1 MNYNNNKLTTSILS
15 ICKEITN
22 HELSNNELTIATKPE
37 DLLSL
42 FKNLKDNIDLSFDM
56 LIDITAVDY
65 PKRNKRFEKSF
76 RIKYSRYSGRNIYR
90 NNKTN
95 Y

>member
-1 MNYNNNKLTTSILS
+1 MNDNNNKLTTSILS

-22 HELSNNELTIATKPE
+22 HELFNNELTIATKPE

-42 FKNLKDNIDLSFDM
+42 FKNLKENIDLSFDM

-65 PKRNKRFEKSF
+65 PKRNKRCLSFIKS
-76 RIKYSRYSGRNIYR
+76 
-90 NNKTN
+90 
-95 Y
+95 